1 LVIGDLRFVI
11 GRETKFENRNSKI
24 ETGQAAVQ
32 LRVSSFEFRSSSFE
46 FRVSNFEFPVSVFD
60 FRISIFDSEKEAV
73 MFRVK
78 SIAAGLRALF
88 RKKQVEREMDEE
100 LRGYLD
106 AAVQEKMRAGMSHEK
121 ALRAARVEMGSV
133 EAVKEEIRSA
143 GWEASVESLW
153 QDLRYGLRQL
163 ARNPGFTAVVV
174 IILALGI
181 GANTAIFSLIDA
193 VMLKTLPVKDP
204 NQLVML
210 RWQARNWP
218 KTERYSGWSG
228 CPAGEETGCSF
239 SYPTFQRVREQ
250 RQVVFEAFA
259 APGLGQF
266 IVIARGEANPAMGE
280 LVTGEFFSTL
290 GVSAHLGRTFI
301 PEDDK
306 PGSPPVAVVSYG
318 FWVSRLGADTDAVGM
333 PITVNGVPFTV
344 VGVAAPQFRG
354 LQPGFSSDLWLP
366 LSTERVLNPGDNS
379 EFDGRGWWLQIVACV
394 KRGVKIEQARAAL
407 EVGFLQAAN
416 AVPKLGF
423 KPDDK
428 PHLVLDP
435 AGRGFGML
443 RKFFAQPLLV
453 LLALTGLVLL
463 IACANLANLM
473 LARTTTRQ
481 REIAVRRALGARR
494 ARVVRQLLTESVL
507 LAVAGGVVGLLL
519 AWQGS
524 SALAAFISDNWF
536 APLSLEVSPNWRIL
550 AFTAAVSCAIG
561 ILSGLAPALRG
572 TGMDLTPALKAAPGA
587 VGLAGRRGRRP
598 LLRHALVVWQVALAT
613 VVVVGTGLF
622 LRTLVKLHS
631 VDLGFNPRNLL
642 LFEISPEQSGYKNE
656 AVRRLYQQMLS
667 RVSALPGVV
676 SASFSNHALV
686 SSSLDTG
693 DFWIRGEAH
702 PIQTEADWLKVGPG
716 FFETLGIPILRGRG
730 ITAQDFESTRN
741 VAVIN
746 AALARRYFA
755 GQNPIGRQIGLGQDF
770 KDAFEIVGVV
780 RDAKYDEVA
789 KEVVPTFYTP
799 LRAWGASFALRTAL
813 DPKTLIPT
821 VHRAVRE
828 IDAKLPI
835 LSIQTQTQQIAKTL
849 FEQRLIADLSS
860 LFGILA
866 VVLAC
871 VGLYGVVSYGVAQRT
886 NEIGIRLA
894 LGAERRGILLLVLR
908 QGMVLALAGLALGV
922 MGAAVLTRLLKAF
935 LYGVKPMDLA
945 TFAGSSLLLLAVELM
960 ASYLPARRATA
971 VDPMVALRYE

>member
-1 LVIGDLRFVI
+1 
-11 GRETKFENRNSKI
+11 
-24 ETGQAAVQ
+24 
-32 LRVSSFEFRSSSFE
+32 
-46 FRVSNFEFPVSVFD
+46 
-60 FRISIFDSEKEAV
+60 
-73 MFRVK
+73 MFRLQ
-78 SIAAGLRALF
+78 SIVAGIRALF
-88 RKKQVEREMDEE
+88 RKKQVEQEMDEE
-100 LRGYLD
+100 LRAYLD
-106 AAVQEKMRAGMSHEK
+106 AAVKDKMRSGMSYEQ
-121 ALRAARVEMGSV
+121 ALRAARVEMGSMD
-133 EAVKEEIRSA
+133 ALKEEIRSA

-153 QDLRYGLRQL
+153 QDLRYGVRQL
-163 ARNPGFTAVVV
+163 RRNPGFTAVVV

-210 RWQARNWP
+210 RWQAHKWP
-218 KTERYSGWSG
+218 KTEGYTGWGG
-228 CPAGEETGCSF
+228 CPAGKGTACSF
-239 SYPTFQRVREQ
+239 SYLTFQQTQGQPLAET
-250 RQVVFEAFA
+250 FA
-259 APGLGQF
+259 VTGF
-266 IVIARGEANPAMGE
+266 YTHTVIARGEADVARS
-280 LVTGEFFSTL
+280 EFVSSGFFPIL
-290 GVSAHLGRTFI
+290 GVTAHLGRTFI
-301 PEDDK
+301 PADERAE
-306 PGSPPVAVVSYG
+306 SPPVAVVSYE
-318 FWVSRLGADTDAVGM
+318 FWVSRLGADPGVVGK
-333 PITVNGVPFTV
+333 PVIVNGAPFTV
-344 VGVAAPQFRG
+344 IGVAAPQFRG
-354 LQPGFSSDLWLP
+354 IQPGLSSDLWLP
-366 LSTERVLNPGDNS
+366 LSADRVLNPGDNS
-379 EFDGRGWWLQIVACV
+379 AFDGRGWWLQIVARV
-394 KRGVKIEQARAAL
+394 KPGVKIEQARAAL
-407 EVGFLQAAN
+407 ELSFLQTAN

-423 KPDDK
+423 KPEDQ
-428 PHLVLDP
+428 PHLALDP
-435 AGRGFGML
+435 ASRGFGIL
-443 RKFFAQPLLV
+443 PKFFAQPLLV

-481 REIAVRRALGARR
+481 REIAVRRALGAGR
-494 ARVVRQLLTESVL
+494 ARVVQQLLTESVL
-507 LAVAGGVVGLLL
+507 LAVAGGAAGLLL

-524 SALAAFISDNWF
+524 SALAAFISDNWW
-536 APLSLEVSPNWRIL
+536 APLSLEVSPNWRVL

-587 VGLAGRRGRRP
+587 VGLAGRRGRHP
-598 LLRHALVVWQVALAT
+598 LLRHALLVWQVALAT
-613 VVVVGTGLF
+613 LVVVGTGLF
-622 LRTLVKLHS
+622 LRTLVKLKS

-642 LFEISPEQSGYKNE
+642 LFEISPEQSGYKDD
-656 AVRRLYQQMLS
+656 AAKRLYQQMLS

-686 SSSLDTG
+686 SSSLDTQ

-702 PIQTEADWLKVGPG
+702 PIDTEADCLKVGPG
-716 FFETLGIPILRGRG
+716 FFETLGIPILHGRS
-730 ITAQDFESTRN
+730 ITTQDFEGTRN

-770 KDAFEIVGVV
+770 KDTFEIVGVV

-789 KEVVPTFYTP
+789 KEVVPTFYIP
-799 LRAWGASFALRTAL
+799 LRAWGACFALRTAI

-821 VHRAVRE
+821 VRRAVRE
-828 IDAKLPI
+828 IDPKLPI
-835 LSIQTQTQQIAKTL
+835 LSIQTQTEQIAKTL
-849 FEQRLIADLSS
+849 FEQRLIADLSG

-866 VVLAC
+866 LVLAC

-894 LGAERRGILLLVLR
+894 LGAERRDILRLVLR

-922 MGAAVLTRLLKAF
+922 MGAAILTRLIKAF

-945 TFAGSSLLLLAVELM
+945 TFAGGSLVLLAVELV
-960 ASYLPARRATA
+960 ASYLPARRATK

>member
-1 LVIGDLRFVI
+1 MFCPKSFV
-11 GRETKFENRNSKI
+11 
-24 ETGQAAVQ
+24 
-32 LRVSSFEFRSSSFE
+32 
-46 FRVSNFEFPVSVFD
+46 
-60 FRISIFDSEKEAV
+60 
-73 MFRVK
+73 
-78 SIAAGLRALF
+78 AGVRALF
-88 RKKQVEREMDEE
+88 RKKQVEEEMDEE

-106 AAVQEKMRAGMSHEK
+106 AAVQEKMRSGMSPEQ

-143 GWEASVESLW
+143 GWESSVESLW

-163 ARNPGFTAVVV
+163 GRNPGFTAVVV

-204 NQLVML
+204 SQLVML
-210 RWQARNWP
+210 RWEAHKWP
-218 KTERYSGWSG
+218 KTGLYRAWTG
-228 CPAGEETGCSF
+228 CPIGEATGCSF
-239 SYPTFQRVREQ
+239 SYPAFQRIREQ
-250 RQVVFEAFA
+250 RQVLAEAFA
-259 APGLGQF
+259 APGLEQF

-280 LVTGEFFSTL
+280 LVTSEFFSTL
-290 GVSAHLGRTFI
+290 GVTAHLGRTFV

-306 PGSPPVAVVSYG
+306 AGSPPIAVVSYG
-318 FWVSRLGADTDAVGM
+318 FWVSRLGAEAGALGE

-344 VGVAAPQFRG
+344 VGVGAPQFQG

-366 LSTERVLNPGDNS
+366 MSNERLLNPGDNS
-379 EFDGRGWWLQIVACV
+379 LLNPSDNSAFDGRAWWLQIVGRV
-394 KRGVKIEQARAAL
+394 KPGVKLEQARAAL

-416 AVPKLGF
+416 AMPKLGF
-423 KPDDK
+423 KPEDK

-453 LLALTGLVLL
+453 LLALTGLILL

-473 LARTTTRQ
+473 LARATTRQ
-481 REIAVRRALGARR
+481 REIALRRALGAGR
-494 ARVVRQLLTESVL
+494 ARVGRQLLTESVL
-507 LAVAGGVVGLLL
+507 LAAAGGVAGLLL

-524 SALAAFISDNWF
+524 CALAAFISDNWW
-536 APLSLEVSPNWRIL
+536 ARLSLEVSPNWRIL

-572 TGMDLTPALKAAPGA
+572 TGMDLTPALKAAPGV

-598 LLRHALVVWQVALAT
+598 LLRHALVIWQVALAT

-622 LRTLVKLHS
+622 LRTLVKLKS
-631 VDLGFNPRNLL
+631 VDLGFDPRNLL
-642 LFEISPEQSGYKNE
+642 LFDVSPEESGYKNE

-676 SASFSNHALV
+676 SASFSRHALV
-686 SSSLDTG
+686 SGSLNTQ

-702 PIQTEADWLKVGPG
+702 PTAEEADMLPVGPT
-716 FFETLGIPILRGRG
+716 FFETMGIPILTGRG
-730 ITAQDFESTRN
+730 ITTQDFESTRN

-746 AALARRYFA
+746 VALARRYFA
-755 GQNPIGRQIGLGQDF
+755 GQNPIGHEIGLGEDF
-770 KDAFEIVGVV
+770 KETFEIVGVA
-780 RDAKYDEVA
+780 RDAKYDQVA

-799 LRAWGASFALRTAL
+799 LRAWGASFALRTSIA
-813 DPKTLIPT
+813 PKALIPT
-821 VHRAVRE
+821 LRRAVRE
-828 IDAKLPI
+828 VDPKLPI
-835 LSIQTQTQQIAKTL
+835 LSIQTQAVQIDKTL

-866 VVLAC
+866 LVLAC

-894 LGAERRGILLLVLR
+894 LGAERRDILLLVLK
-908 QGMVLALAGLALGV
+908 QGMVMTLIGLALGV
-922 MGAAVLTRLLKAF
+922 MGAAVLTRLIKAF
-935 LYGVKPMDLA
+935 LYGVKPMDFV
-945 TFAGSSLLLLAVELM
+945 TFAGGSLLLLAVELM
-960 ASYLPARRATA
+960 ASYLPARRATK